1 MIKAGVYNS
10 EMNESDRKV
19 VMKKLLNQVF
29 PSLAITLLI
38 LLVNLVYSGYKH
50 SFDLLF
56 IILTVFAISS
66 GVVAFLLL
74 SKKYRYDL
82 MTNKVKFEEVKVD
95 TINYRVDYEAGSA
108 SMPVSIFSFLFPK
121 IFNSAMRKIHI
132 YEIILKGELF
142 YIKEEE
148 YKMIREGATV
158 SIKRAFHSNLY
169 LGIIPGLIIEK

>member
-19 VMKKLLNQVF
+19 VMKKLLNQVL

-121 IFNSAMRKIHI
+121 IFNSSMKEIHI